1 MRGKS
6 GAIRL
11 AIELGLPIVPAGHW
25 GIEKILGTYSKK
37 FRPNPFHLV
46 RVKIGKPMTFENLRK
61 DGVTTAE
68 VTAATETVMQ
78 AITAIVGELRGQTP
92 PKELWDPAKKGQSEI
107 GNFRK
112 ES

>member
-25 GIEKILGTYSKK
+25 GIEKVLGTYSKK
-37 FRPNPFHLV
+37 FRPNPFHTV
-46 RVKIGKPMTFENLRK
+46 NVQIGKPMHFDELRK
-61 DGVTTAE
+61 DGVTAQE
-68 VTAATETVMQ
+68 VNQATEKVMK
-78 AITAIVGELRGQTP
+78 AISAIVGELRGETP
-92 PKELWDPAKKGQSEI
+92 PAELWDPAKKGQSEI

-112 ES
+112 KK

>member
-25 GIEKILGTYSKK
+25 GIEKIMGTYSKK
-37 FRPNPFHLV
+37 FRPNPFHVV
-46 RVKIGKPMTFENLRK
+46 RVKIGQPMRFDELRK
-61 DGVTTAE
+61 DGVSAQE
-68 VTAATETVMQ
+68 VNQATEKVMR
-78 AITAIVGELRGQTP
+78 AISSIVGELRGETP
-92 PKELWDPAKKGQSEI
+92 PKELWDPAKHGQAEI

-112 ES
+112 TK